1 MLNKSYRG
9 FIIWMIA
16 FTAGMVGLSLL
27 PIKDAHL
34 TARICHVAC
43 AAGIEALTLVI
54 YKTEKIFW
62 YNGVSYQEAVEA
74 GSDRRRAYALK
85 YVKRF
90 GILTAGILVFSF
102 IAQLL
107 RLNVAF
113 DTAAMVIGL
122 VVCALSTVKLKP

>member
-1 MLNKSYRG
+1 
-9 FIIWMIA
+9 MIA
-16 FTAGMVGLSLL
+16 FIAGMLGLSLL
-27 PIKDAHL
+27 PIEDAHL

-43 AAGIEALTLVI
+43 AAGVEALTLVI

-90 GILTAGILVFSF
+90 GILTVGILVFSF

-107 RLNVAF
+107 RLNIAF